1 MVFIIPVLLV
11 DDNRELLNIF
21 QFYLEETGLFKVHIC
36 LSGQDALLY
45 LKDNEIQAVISDLD
59 MPDMDGI
66 VLLCKIKESY
76 PDLPFIML
84 TSNDCRETAALA
96 LNTGADFY
104 QNKAENLDIQV
115 IDLTHKIIIL
125 VEKAKAEAAL
135 KSSDLVLDIIVRAA
149 GRLLKGE
156 ELGAVMALALEELGL
171 LTGATGA
178 FIGDPFHQ
186 MEGPDGRPGI
196 ICWWDEENEKND
208 ENEEVQKVRTFDI
221 FADLTRAAGTKDE
234 EDAGIFISR
243 DNASMEELSALSSLG
258 VSCALLIPAMIPD
271 ERPGYLALFFTGQR
285 APPSGY
291 ELNAYSAFAKLAR
304 AALALHGGSS

>member
-1 MVFIIPVLLV
+1 MVFIIPVLFV
-11 DDNRELLNIF
+11 DDNRELTNIF

-84 TSNDCRETAALA
+84 TSNDCRDTAALA
-96 LNTGADFY
+96 LNSGADFY

-156 ELGAVMALALEELGL
+156 DFNTGMVMALKELGL

-186 MEGPDGRPGI
+186 KEDPDGRPGI
-196 ICWWDEENEKND
+196 ICWWDEGNGENEK
-208 ENEEVQKVRTFDI
+208 VQKMRTFEI
-221 FADLTRAAGTKDE
+221 FADLTRAAGTKNG
-234 EDAGIFISR
+234 EDAGIFISH
-243 DNASMEELSALSSLG
+243 DNASMKELSALSSLG

-271 ERPGYLALFFTGQR
+271 ERAGYLALFFTRQR

-291 ELNAYSAFAKLAR
+291 ELNAYSTFAKLAR
-304 AALALHGGSS
+304 AAMALHGGSS